1 LAEGRTLA
9 GLSTVEKMEN
19 SMYLRKMIVCGLGAA
34 CFFLNGVARAAD
46 SVMVRPK
53 HTPGEKCYL
62 EVDQQITQKITGGQA
77 PGGGMTF
84 KVHRLYG
91 LMLTVDKATPD
102 NTQLTMTFDRVSQ
115 KIDGGAMMN
124 ASFDSDD
131 PDNEESAKELG
142 EALSPML
149 GLPLKFQLDKD
160 NHFTSATGMK
170 EIKAFMS
177 SKAGNNMFLRQLG
190 QELTDERAKM
200 MYGENRYVLYAN
212 KEVKVGDHWKR
223 QLTDNIPRIG
233 KVVSEYDCKL
243 DRITEE
249 EGRKVAVVS
258 FESTTKS
265 ADRPA
270 GETQSAE
277 PQLSMNGTYSGT
289 GTFDIEKGVITK
301 SVSEGN
307 AKLKSVPSGGGDTG
321 DSAPSI
327 NIELMLKTTTTV
339 MPEAERGKQ
348 KAEAKKKADA
358 AKGEADA
365 RKAARKKARE
375 ERKAKKKT
383 ESGEDNGDQ
392 KEKDDKS
399 EKNDE

>member
-1 LAEGRTLA
+1 
-9 GLSTVEKMEN
+9 
-19 SMYLRKMIVCGLGAA
+19 
-34 CFFLNGVARAAD
+34 
-46 SVMVRPK
+46 MVRPK

-62 EVDQQITQKITGGQA
+62 EVDQQMTQKITGGQA
-77 PGGGMTF
+77 PGGGITF
-84 KVHRLYG
+84 KIHRLSG
-91 LMLTVDKATPD
+91 LMQTVDKATPD

-115 KIDGGAMMN
+115 KIDAGAMMN
-124 ASFDSDD
+124 AGFDSDD

-160 NHFTSATGMK
+160 NHFTSVTGMK

-177 SKAGNNMFLRQLG
+177 SKAGNNMFLQRMG
-190 QELTDERAKM
+190 PELTDERAKM
-200 MYGENRYVLYAN
+200 LYGENRYVLYAN

-223 QLTDNIPRIG
+223 QLTDNLPRIG

-270 GETQSAE
+270 GETPSAE
-277 PQLSMNGTYSGT
+277 PQLSMDGTYSGT
-289 GTFDIEKGVITK
+289 GTFDIEKGLITK
-301 SVSEGN
+301 AVSEGQ
-307 AKLKSVPSGGGDTG
+307 AKLKTVSSGGESDGQ
-321 DSAPSI
+321 APKT
-327 NIELMLKTTTTV
+327 NIELTLKTTTTV

-358 AKGEADA
+358 AKGEVDA

-375 ERKAKKKT
+375 ERKAKKKP

-392 KEKDDKS
+392 KDKDDKS
-399 EKNDE
+399 DKNDDE